1 MFGCGLQFQA
11 KSSGL
16 NSKQSQGDLIS
27 SQVKWSLSQ
36 LKSTETQL
44 HKPGQVPC
52 QPGQAPFQPGQEAQ
66 APLPISSMLKFFTW
80 DVAVEWLGGL
90 VCLILCRSAC
100 TIRFEGCNKFK
111 CKKKTPTGR
120 GRGGSSAAAAKKGGR
135 GSGAGGKRKR

>member
-1 MFGCGLQFQA
+1 MFGCGLQFQFQA

-16 NSKQSQGDLIS
+16 NSKQSQGDPIS
-27 SQVKWSLSQ
+27 SEVKWSLSQ
-36 LKSTETQL
+36 LKSTKTQL
-44 HKPGQVPC
+44 HK
-52 QPGQAPFQPGQEAQ
+52 
-66 APLPISSMLKFFTW
+66 LKFFTC

-100 TIRFEGCNKFK
+100 TIQFEGRNKFE